1 MKQKKIEK
9 RRFDDKRIRLQ
20 KGETQRPNGSYE
32 FRWTTPDGK
41 RHSVYAPNL
50 DELRELE
57 KLVIVDEHD
66 GVKTDVKSITVN
78 EMFKMWCQL
87 KRGIKDST
95 MKNYIYMY
103 EMFVMPSF
111 GKNRITQVR
120 KSDIRKFYNSLA
132 DGKVMKVATI
142 ENVHNVLHQ
151 VFQVAVDDNYIRINP
166 VDNMLKELKA
176 SHNYQREKRYAL
188 TREQQ
193 ELFIRFLKTSP
204 KHQHWYPVFYICLL
218 YTSDAAD
225 DRR

>member
-103 EMFVMPSF
+103 EL
-111 GKNRITQVR
+111 
-120 KSDIRKFYNSLA
+120 SL
-132 DGKVMKVATI
+132 I
-142 ENVHNVLHQ
+142 H
-151 VFQVAVDDNYIRINP
+151 I
-166 VDNMLKELKA
+166 
-176 SHNYQREKRYAL
+176 
-188 TREQQ
+188 
-193 ELFIRFLKTSP
+193 
-204 KHQHWYPVFYICLL
+204 
-218 YTSDAAD
+218 
-225 DRR
+225 